1 MIFEHPKRL
10 IAIAVFMLLFGCVMP
25 FLMVIKVFEST
36 FFLNFL
42 SYTMS
47 VLGLLLGIVGVAMLR
62 ARQKRNLED
71 DEDRYR

>member
-1 MIFEHPKRL
+1 MITEYPERL
-10 IAIAVFMLLFGCVMP
+10 IVAALFMLLFGCVMP

-42 SYTMS
+42 SYGMS
-47 VLGLLLGIVGVAMLR
+47 VAGLLLGIVGIAMLR
-62 ARQKRNLED
+62 TKQKRKSD

>member
-1 MIFEHPKRL
+1 MILEHPERL
-10 IAIAVFMLLFGCVMP
+10 IVAAVFMLLFGCVMP

-47 VLGLLLGIVGVAMLR
+47 VLGLLLGIVGIAMLR
-62 ARQKRNLED
+62 ARRKKNSD
-71 DEDRYR
+71 DDDMYR

>member
-1 MIFEHPKRL
+1 MILEHPERL
-10 IAIAVFMLLFGCVMP
+10 IVIAVAMLLFGCVAP

-62 ARQKRNLED
+62 AKQKRKSD

>member
-1 MIFEHPKRL
+1 MITEYPERL
-10 IAIAVFMLLFGCVMP
+10 IVAATFMLLFGCVMP

-42 SYTMS
+42 SYGMS
-47 VLGLLLGIVGVAMLR
+47 VAGLLLGIVGIAMLR
-62 ARQKRNLED
+62 AKQKRKSD